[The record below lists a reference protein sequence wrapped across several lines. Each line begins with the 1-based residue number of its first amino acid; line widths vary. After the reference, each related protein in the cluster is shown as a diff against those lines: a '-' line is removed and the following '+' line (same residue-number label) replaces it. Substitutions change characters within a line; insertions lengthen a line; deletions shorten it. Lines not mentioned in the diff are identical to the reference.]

1 MKSLLTAFVA
11 LILVFLQGSSQCSAA
26 SREMGRNKTK
36 ISGKLFGNPFHP
48 EKVVLDNGLL
58 EIRQGGDF
66 LPERNITVFLH
77 IEKGRIPE
85 GEEIIVNAIGKSE
98 HNLTLVLATIPTIPP
113 SPTRHEM
120 ISTGYKM
127 KLKFGK
133 ETKKGFLPGSISL
146 LVPGKMDT
154 QISGNF
160 VALVKGFRIIDGQVD
175 LAADSTDTLLAAA
188 ELYMRSKNPGK
199 VVKTKEDIDSIVTLA
214 APYGGPQWG
223 YAHAVYSVD
232 GKDSERKFMFDK
244 KGKKW
249 NVKKEL
255 KLTEIYQAHPN
266 TVPRAGDSESLHALL
281 EYAVALKGESDANR
295 KYPGKV
301 LQKASINA
309 GYNDIVGLAKT
320 EFAVEAVGG
329 TRLSKRYLFY
339 LDKGNWKFRREMS
352 ATEPMDMN
360 KEWSEWLKQKR

>member
-1 MKSLLTAFVA
+1 MKSLLAAFIA
-11 LILVFLQGSSQCSAA
+11 LILVFLQDSSQCSAA

-36 ISGKLFGNPFHP
+36 ISGKLFGKPFHP
-48 EKVVLDNGLL
+48 EKVVLENGLL
-58 EIRQGGDF
+58 EIRQGEDF
-66 LPERNITVFLH
+66 LPERQIIVFLH

-85 GEEIIVNAIGKSE
+85 GEEVIVNAIGKSE
-98 HNLTLVLATIPTIPP
+98 RNLTVALATIPP
-113 SPTRHEM
+113 SPNRSEM
-120 ISTGYKM
+120 ISTGYRM

-175 LAADSTDTLLAAA
+175 LTADSTDTLLATA

-199 VVKTKEDIDSIVTLA
+199 VVNNKEDIDSIVTLA

-232 GKDSERKFMFDK
+232 GKDTERKFMFDK

-309 GYNDIVGLAKT
+309 GYNDVVGLAKT
-320 EFAVEAVGG
+320 EFAVEVVGG
-329 TRLSKRYLFY
+329 NRLSKRYLFY

-352 ATEPMDMN
+352 ATESMDFN
-360 KEWSEWLKQKR
+360 KEWNEWLKQKR

>member
-1 MKSLLTAFVA
+1 MKSLLAAFVA
-11 LILVFLQGSSQCSAA
+11 LILVFLQDSSQCSAA
-26 SREMGRNKTK
+26 SPDMGRNKTN
-36 ISGKLFGNPFHP
+36 ISGKLFGNQFRP
-48 EKVVLDNGLL
+48 EKVMLDDGIL
-58 EIRQGGDF
+58 EIRQGRDF
-66 LPERNITVFLH
+66 LPERKVAVFLH
-77 IEKGRIPE
+77 LEKGSIPE
-85 GEEIIVNAIGKSE
+85 GEEIIVDAIGKSE
-98 HNLTLVLATIPTIPP
+98 RNLTLVLATIPP
-113 SPTRHEM
+113 SPNRHEM
-120 ISTGYKM
+120 ISTGYRM

-146 LVPGKMDT
+146 LVPGSMDT

-160 VALVKGFRIIDGQVD
+160 VATVKGFRIVGGQVD
-175 LAADSTDTLLAAA
+175 LTADSPDTLLAAA
-188 ELYMRSKNPGK
+188 ELYMRSKNAGK
-199 VVKTKEDIDSIVTLA
+199 VVKAKETIDSILTT
-214 APYGGPQWG
+214 PSNSPQWG
-223 YAHAVYSVD
+223 YTHAVYSVD
-232 GKDSERKFMFDK
+232 GKNSERKFMLDK

-309 GYNDIVGLAKT
+309 GYNDVVGLAKT

-339 LDKGNWKFRREMS
+339 LDKGNWKFRREMT
-352 ATEPMDMN
+352 ATESMDFN
-360 KEWSEWLKQKR
+360 KEWSDWLKQKR